1 MRFISLIE
9 VYEETDQRLY
19 DRDSAKNETLLSA
32 VETNY
37 SLRRVSVNP
46 NHISLMRRDKLVTKM
61 YNDGRLPEG
70 LAEGTEFTKLY
81 ITCGTSSSSGLRSV
95 TVVGSL
101 DILMAKIATVTMQ

>member
-1 MRFISLIE
+1 
-9 VYEETDQRLY
+9 
-19 DRDSAKNETLLSA
+19 
-32 VETNY
+32 
-37 SLRRVSVNP
+37 
-46 NHISLMRRDKLVTKM
+46 M